1 MRERIK
7 DVGRLKHIL
16 DAINTLMEHKDRYT
30 FEEVE
35 ADPILF
41 YGFVKHVEIIG
52 EAVYMLTK
60 EFRAEH
66 PEVDWDI
73 IEGMR
78 HVLVHGYYQIRPK
91 QLWNTIEYDIPV
103 LKPYI
108 EEYYAELSSEQ

>member
-1 MRERIK
+1 MREKIK

-16 DAINTLMEHKDRYT
+16 DAINTLMEHKERYT

-60 EFRAEH
+60 EFRAKH
-66 PEVDWDI
+66 DEVDWDV
-73 IEGMR
+73 IEGHAPCVSAR
-78 HVLVHGYYQIRPK
+78 ILPDTSQ
-91 QLWNTIEYDIPV
+91 TIVEYRR
-103 LKPYI
+103 
-108 EEYYAELSSEQ
+108 A